1 MASIRRT
8 FHSAGTFEN
17 SNRAIYK
24 SLLYMKRILSKL
36 KPGAKPNDRFSHG
49 PSFGVALVDLLRRD
63 REVYGDQS
71 IEVPIVFQKLAEFL
85 ESEDRLKT
93 EGLLRL
99 SGSLKSVNELKEALD
114 RGKC

>member
-1 MASIRRT
+1 
-8 FHSAGTFEN
+8 
-17 SNRAIYK
+17 
-24 SLLYMKRILSKL
+24 MKRILSKL
-36 KPGAKPNDRFSHG
+36 KPGAKANDRYYHG

-63 REVYGDQS
+63 REVYGDPS